1 MTDTITTAAP
11 IAIRRIAKSNPTPL
25 RRRLAAAVGAT
36 FAAVGQAFA
45 MAYAAPY
52 SPRPSA
58 AETDLQG
65 RDANW

>member
-1 MTDTITTAAP
+1 MTDTITTAP
-11 IAIRRIAKSNPTPL
+11 IAFRSIAKSYPTPL
-25 RRRLAAAVGAT
+25 RWRLAAAVGAT
-36 FAAVGQAFA
+36 FAAVCQAFA
-45 MAYAAPY
+45 MAYVAPY